1 MRRRPPRSTRTDTL
15 FPYTTLF
22 RSPWWTLLPGRRC
35 LRDPRDLYAAGRSQ
49 VLLRHPSARQRRL
62 AREDRA
68 SADTA
73 RGTAFADQGD
83 RKSTR
88 LNSSH
93 YCASRMQSSACTKK
107 SIATKSLKHIPCYL
121 SDI

>member
-1 MRRRPPRSTRTDTL
+1 MSRRPPRSTRTDTL
-15 FPYTTLF
+15 VPYTPLF
-22 RSPWWTLLPGRRC
+22 LSICWPRLWWTLLPGRRC

-73 RGTAFADQGD
+73 RGTAFADQGQTVLRGLRVSGGVLD

-93 YCASRMQSSACTKK
+93 
-107 SIATKSLKHIPCYL
+107 
-121 SDI
+121 